1 MMTPVWLEAHA
12 SYIDSARSQTPDQLT
27 FNAGQVDSAALL
39 KVPLFPAGVLK
50 NGAPL
55 TVRITVSND
64 INIGKQ
70 QDSDISHGLSDG
82 KNFIGFLTVDAGNYG
97 TQGPCYGS
105 QGTSGTISRLTNAN
119 ALPKI
124 TESSYPGTSKN
135 KSVRPSVSRS
145 VSQSVN
151 T

>member
-1 MMTPVWLEAHA
+1 MTPVWLEAHA
-12 SYIDSARSQTPDQLT
+12 SYIDSASSQTPDQLT
-27 FNAGQVDSAALL
+27 FNAGQVNNAALL

-55 TVRITVSND
+55 TVRITVSHD
-64 INIGKQ
+64 INIGK

-82 KNFIGFLTVDAGNYG
+82 KNFIGFITVDVGNYG
-97 TQGPCYGS
+97 THGPCYGS
-105 QGTSGTISRLTNAN
+105 QGKSGTISQLTYAN
-119 ALPKI
+119 ILPKI
-124 TESSYPGTSKN
+124 AESLYPGTSKS
-135 KSVRPSVSRS
+135 KS